1 MKKLFTS
8 ENYLTGFLVSLL
20 AFALYLTFTTI
31 TLSWKYVLAV
41 VVITV
46 GFSIVGYIT
55 NKVIEKISK

>member
-8 ENYLTGFLVSLL
+8 DNYLTGFLVSLFT
-20 AFALYLTFTTI
+20 AALYYTFTTI

-46 GFSIVGYIT
+46 GFSLIGYVV
-55 NKVIEKISK
+55 NKVIEKFSK

>member
-1 MKKLFTS
+1 MKKVFTS

-46 GFSIVGYIT
+46 GFSVIGYVV
-55 NKVIEKISK
+55 NKAIEKLSK

>member
-8 ENYLTGFLVSLL
+8 DNYLTGFLVSLL

-31 TLSWKYVLAV
+31 TLSWKYVLTV

-46 GFSIVGYIT
+46 GFSAIGYVV
-55 NKVIEKISK
+55 NKAIQKFSK